1 MAEDRSL
8 DEFGGADGGTGDTDS
23 APADST
29 DSADPTDSNG
39 SPANSDDSAGVDD
52 PVPATPTATWTA
64 DGAGC
69 ERCGE
74 RTERRWLDGGDRVCP
89 ECKSW

>member
-8 DEFGGADGGTGDTDS
+8 DEFGGADGGARHTDS

-29 DSADPTDSNG
+29 DSDG
-39 SPANSDDSAGVDD
+39 SPANSDDSAGADD

-64 DGAGC
+64 DGADC